1 MPRSRALYDIMLS
14 TTRAASTSAL
24 ERQRPTRATWAT
36 STLSCTI
43 PPMGAIS
50 SSLDI
55 IEQQVRSYKDV
66 PFVPERSGPVH
77 VLPHL
82 TVPDDVPTIGAAYD
96 VLRQRGLTPYE
107 AARRLVFALSGT
119 LLPSIADRQGGP
131 QGSGV
136 QSSS

>member
-1 MPRSRALYDIMLS
+1 MRHSRVLHDTMLS
-14 TTRAASTSAL
+14 TTRAVSTSAL
-24 ERQRPTRATWAT
+24 ARQQQIRATSGI

-43 PPMGAIS
+43 PKMGATS

-55 IEQQVRSYKDV
+55 IEQRLRSSKDD

-82 TVPDDVPTIGAAYD
+82 TVPDDVPTIDAAYN
-96 VLRQRGLTPYE
+96 VLRDRGMTQYG

-119 LLPSIADRQGGP
+119 LLPEEL
-131 QGSGV
+131 
-136 QSSS
+136 